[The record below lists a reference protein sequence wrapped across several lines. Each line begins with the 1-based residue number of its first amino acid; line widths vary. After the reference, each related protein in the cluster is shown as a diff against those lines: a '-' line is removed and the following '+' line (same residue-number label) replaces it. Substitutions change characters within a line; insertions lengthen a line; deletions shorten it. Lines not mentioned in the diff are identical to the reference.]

1 MDNYTV
7 KTLSQYH
14 LEYSDQKF
22 LIKFRVDDMREPVP
36 QVIIY
41 DVFNKEENKMD
52 ELSKEAQF
60 EILKRYVRILNQEAI
75 KKYIPKNSD
84 ILMSNII
91 SLVIKRGA

>member
-1 MDNYTV
+1 MDKYTV

-60 EILKRYVRILNQEAI
+60 EILQKICADFKSRGY
-75 KKYIPKNSD
+75 KKIYTEEFG
-84 ILMSNII
+84 NID
-91 SLVIKRGA
+91 V